1 MDLKTAL
8 KTSDKELYKQV
19 NAEIAAKKEAI
30 AKKVEE
36 ELKDV
41 SLINT
46 WDWTSTGEVLPQELM
61 LQDNCWGLMN
71 CIHSWEIV
79 WETPEIIV
87 TWIFVIAWLGIWL
100 IFSLLVTMCIC
111 VANLFKKV
119 EHPFKTALKSSR
131 SYHFIM
137 FIVIAVVFFLFYYC
151 FRELDL
157 SSLWFNWFYNYIYQ

>member
-46 WDWTSTGEVLPQELM
+46 WDWTSTQEVLPQELM

-71 CIHSWEIV
+71 CVHSW
-79 WETPEIIV
+79 
-87 TWIFVIAWLGIWL
+87 
-100 IFSLLVTMCIC
+100 
-111 VANLFKKV
+111 
-119 EHPFKTALKSSR
+119 
-131 SYHFIM
+131 
-137 FIVIAVVFFLFYYC
+137 
-151 FRELDL
+151 
-157 SSLWFNWFYNYIYQ
+157 